1 MIMFADLLIIS
12 VLKKQQQQKKCLNLL
27 SMGLVFKMYAVD
39 DLSEHTSLPE
49 FVID

>member
-12 VLKKQQQQKKCLNLL
+12 VLKNNNNNKKRLNLL
-27 SMGLVFKMYAVD
+27 SVGLVFKMYAMD